1 MTLKEISK
9 SLKGKVSKEER
20 FFRCIITHLIQTE
33 GIQSLYNM
41 KKFCNYLILIGEKD
55 GGEMFIFL
63 KHRRDEFLEETKD
76 IILKHLMVIK

>member
-20 FFRCIITHLIQTE
+20 FFRCLITHLIQTE

-55 GGEMFIFL
+55 GGEMFLFL
-63 KHRRDEFLEETKD
+63 KHRREEFLNNTED
-76 IILKHLMVIK
+76 IILKHLMVMK

>member
-20 FFRCIITHLIQTE
+20 FFRCIIIRIIQRE
-33 GIQSLYNM
+33 GIHTLYNT
-41 KKFCNYLILIGEKD
+41 KKFCQYLILIGEKD

-63 KHRRDEFLEETKD
+63 KHRREEFLNNTED